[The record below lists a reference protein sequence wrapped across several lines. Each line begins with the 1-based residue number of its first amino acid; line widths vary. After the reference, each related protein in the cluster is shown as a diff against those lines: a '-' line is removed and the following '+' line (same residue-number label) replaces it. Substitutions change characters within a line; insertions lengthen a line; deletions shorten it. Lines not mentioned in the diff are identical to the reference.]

1 MTEYLPVLLTIG
13 AVSMLPFIA
22 MMTTSFAKI
31 VIVLGLLRQALGLQ
45 QVPPNMVL
53 NGIALV
59 LTVYVM
65 APVAMEASDNLQAS
79 GRSVSTFKTV
89 ADVSAAY
96 AAVSGPMRSFLM
108 KHSEP
113 RDQKFFVRTASRL
126 WPAERVRD
134 LKEDDMLV
142 LIPAFTVTELGE
154 AFRIGFI
161 LFLAFLVVDLIVAT
175 VLLALGMSMVS
186 PTIISVPFKLLLFV
200 MLDGWARLL
209 QGMVLTYQ

>member
-13 AVSMLPFIA
+13 AVSMLPFVA

-65 APVAMEASDNLQAS
+65 APVAMEASENLQAS
-79 GRSVSTFKTV
+79 GRSVSTFKTM
-89 ADVSAAY
+89 ADVGAAY
-96 AAVSGPMRSFLM
+96 SAVSGPMRSFLV

-142 LIPAFTVTELGE
+142 LVPAFTVTELGE